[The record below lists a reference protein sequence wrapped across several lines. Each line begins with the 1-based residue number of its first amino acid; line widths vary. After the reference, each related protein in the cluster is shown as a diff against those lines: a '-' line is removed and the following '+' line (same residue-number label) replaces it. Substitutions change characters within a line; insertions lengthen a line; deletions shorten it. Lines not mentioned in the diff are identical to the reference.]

1 MSKITQTTCLL
12 ALLLLQLFMPL
23 RLSAMPLL
31 NNMYKHG
38 EGEMSFLFW
47 TLYRAELYSGQPDF
61 DIKRYPQALKITY
74 LRDISQQDLIEA
86 TQKQWRELGLNLPDE
101 GQWLKDLASIWP
113 DVNEGDV
120 ITLIVDAQQVSHFYL
135 SNNND
140 VTTLGRLDNQAF
152 GSSFLAIW
160 LSKDTSR
167 PDLRSQLIGYK

>member
-1 MSKITQTTCLL
+1 MNRITQTMCLL

-47 TLYRAELYSGQPDF
+47 TLYKAELYSGQPDF

-135 SNNND
+135 SNNNN

>member
-1 MSKITQTTCLL
+1 MRTFETPEIFLAQLNSLPRGCLL
-12 ALLLLQLFMPL
+12 LDIRMPVITGLKLQEKLQAMSLDWPTIIISGHGDIETCRRAF
-23 RLSAMPLL
+23 RNGAIDFLSKPID
-31 NNMYKHG
+31 
-38 EGEMSFLFW
+38 E
-47 TLYRAELYSGQPDF
+47 
-61 DIKRYPQALKITY
+61 
-74 LRDISQQDLIEA
+74 QDLIEA

>member
-1 MSKITQTTCLL
+1 
-12 ALLLLQLFMPL
+12 
-23 RLSAMPLL
+23 
-31 NNMYKHG
+31 MYKHG

-47 TLYRAELYSGQPDF
+47 TLYKAELYSGQPDF
-61 DIKRYPQALKITY
+61 DIKHYPQALKITY

-140 VTTLGRLDNQAF
+140 DVTTLGRLDNQAF

>member
-1 MSKITQTTCLL
+1 MNKITQTMCLL

-47 TLYRAELYSGQPDF
+47 TLYKAELYSSQPDF